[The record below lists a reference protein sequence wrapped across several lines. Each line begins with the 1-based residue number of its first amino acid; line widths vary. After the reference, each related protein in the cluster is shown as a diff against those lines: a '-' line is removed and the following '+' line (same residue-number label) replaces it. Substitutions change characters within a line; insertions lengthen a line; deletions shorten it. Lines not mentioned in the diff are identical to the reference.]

1 MEVEVKLDFII
12 QLYICIFIFF
22 SWYEDFFW
30 DKYCRL
36 SEKEW
41 KKLWSK
47 EQFLFDFVIDWF
59 KCYNK
64 VFDGDILLK
73 DCYVNCCL
81 KCVRLIKGKKKKNWI
96 DFFFFNLKEYSIIK
110 IVFFNEFYFEVF
122 LFKFCDYFDVQQVC
136 RLEIVVEL
144 V

>member
-12 QLYICIFIFF
+12 QLYIWIFIFF
-22 SWYEDFFW
+22 NWCEDFFQ

-59 KCYNK
+59 KCYSK
-64 VFDGDILLK
+64 VFDGDVLLK

-81 KCVRLIKGKKKKNWI
+81 KCVRLIKGKKKKN
-96 DFFFFNLKEYSIIK
+96 
-110 IVFFNEFYFEVF
+110 
-122 LFKFCDYFDVQQVC
+122 
-136 RLEIVVEL
+136 
-144 V
+144 